1 MGTTMKSKLAA
12 FQAKTLTDVR
22 AKDETW
28 FFSQLSEKCA
38 EVIEKG
44 KDFLI
49 VCPFHNDHTPSCG
62 VDRWHGYFKCFAG
75 ETEVITKHG
84 IRQIRD
90 LAGDKHYAL
99 IPKNGPL
106 ASLSGQGFHGAWQE
120 VEFRSFGVQ
129 PLWEVLLSR
138 NSVSKTI
145 RATAEHRWFVR
156 SGKNRKTNREVPTTG
171 LRPYHSLTHLFPQSF
186 ALRRTK
192 ISAFGVAH
200 GLVFGDGHLTAQSA
214 QLTLFGEKAL
224 LLPYFPFTSSV
235 PVTSQPDG
243 TGVPGLRIGG
253 LPRLFK
259 TFPPLSESPSYLAGF
274 LAGYFAA
281 DGCVSERGAIRINSA
296 QKKNL
301 VAFQGLCSLVGIG
314 TFAIGHTIRTGK
326 GKEPTP
332 LYYLDLI
339 GSTLRP
345 EFFLRP
351 GHRERF
357 VNKQAAFERLGW
369 VVKSVQPLNVQEEVF
384 CAVVPGSHAFTL
396 AGNILTG
403 NCFSCGE
410 SGGWNKLANALDME
424 RIDHSK
430 EDVKTRTSRALERVG
445 VRMKRAQ
452 KSRPLVE
459 PWGKDAWRALDGGFL
474 RDLGVVKVVD
484 LKHNVLRIGLP
495 VRNSTGALLGYTCRA
510 LEPEN
515 AEPKY
520 TPLAADRNAW
530 QDKELP
536 TKSVL
541 FLIDKAVKLD
551 WDSFFLVEGPYDAL
565 RLWYGGVPAMATLG
579 AGNWSDEKAS
589 MIIGL
594 SPKKVFVMMDN
605 DKAGAEAQASI
616 IHCLRSSVRTVGI
629 GLPCKDPG
637 SLSDK
642 QVQWLANKIKST

>member
-1 MGTTMKSKLAA
+1 MKSKLAA

-62 VDRWHGYFKCFAG
+62 VDRWHGYFKC
-75 ETEVITKHG
+75 H
-84 IRQIRD
+84 
-90 LAGDKHYAL
+90 
-99 IPKNGPL
+99 
-106 ASLSGQGFHGAWQE
+106 
-120 VEFRSFGVQ
+120 
-129 PLWEVLLSR
+129 
-138 NSVSKTI
+138 
-145 RATAEHRWFVR
+145 
-156 SGKNRKTNREVPTTG
+156 
-171 LRPYHSLTHLFPQSF
+171 
-186 ALRRTK
+186 
-192 ISAFGVAH
+192 
-200 GLVFGDGHLTAQSA
+200 
-214 QLTLFGEKAL
+214 
-224 LLPYFPFTSSV
+224 
-235 PVTSQPDG
+235 
-243 TGVPGLRIGG
+243 
-253 LPRLFK
+253 
-259 TFPPLSESPSYLAGF
+259 
-274 LAGYFAA
+274 
-281 DGCVSERGAIRINSA
+281 
-296 QKKNL
+296 
-301 VAFQGLCSLVGIG
+301 
-314 TFAIGHTIRTGK
+314 
-326 GKEPTP
+326 
-332 LYYLDLI
+332 
-339 GSTLRP
+339 
-345 EFFLRP
+345 
-351 GHRERF
+351 
-357 VNKQAAFERLGW
+357 
-369 VVKSVQPLNVQEEVF
+369 
-384 CAVVPGSHAFTL
+384 
-396 AGNILTG
+396 
-403 NCFSCGE
+403 SCGE

-445 VRMKRAQ
+445 VRTKRAQ

-459 PWGKDAWRALDGGFL
+459 PWGKDAWRALDGDFL

-605 DKAGAEAQASI
+605 DRAGAEAQASI